1 MKFNRSFHFISF
13 SVDLF
18 DLRKMNT
25 LTFSFNTLAF
35 SFNTPT
41 FSCNTLDFIY
51 PQKKTQP
58 EKQGKHNNAMHTTPS
73 QGQKSE
79 LWSLAHRHA
88 VSASRHPEACCVL
101 GNALAAAGD
110 HTRAAHALAKAARMG
125 DKAASITPARM
136 GCSRSAVRG
145 AHTMH
150 TS

>member
-1 MKFNRSFHFISF
+1 
-13 SVDLF
+13 
-18 DLRKMNT
+18 
-25 LTFSFNTLAF
+25 
-35 SFNTPT
+35 
-41 FSCNTLDFIY
+41 
-51 PQKKTQP
+51 
-58 EKQGKHNNAMHTTPS
+58 MHTTPS

-136 GCSRSAVRG
+136 GCSRSAECVEHTQCTLHDRKFLIDIFRG
-145 AHTMH
+145 SSYIGNKNIDKNIDKNSNNDANKKQHQ
-150 TS
+150 